1 LFQTKSGHGGPLQQH
16 LVTAELHMGHVVNL
30 RTVRKQA
37 KRRRAEQEAA
47 HKRLVHG
54 RSKQERTLQRS
65 EDDKARKDL
74 EGHRIER
81 GDG

>member
-1 LFQTKSGHGGPLQQH
+1 VQQH

-37 KRRRAEQEAA
+37 KRRRVEQEAA
-47 HKRLVHG
+47 RNRLAHG
-54 RSKQERTLQRS
+54 RPKNERSLQRS
-65 EDDKARKDL
+65 QSDKARKDL
-74 EGHRIER
+74 EQHRIER